1 MNEVYRQ
8 EIRERIREILGTIQP
23 ADPKSLLID
32 LGACLYDMVFESEE
46 CFRGIKEAVDT
57 DEPAAEHMQYI
68 MNGIYARYPELPP
81 RRYLPDRGILAVNRT
96 GWERIAE
103 LLATAAGEERNIC
116 GYGPQTSVIFREM
129 FGCMIR
135 ERLITDFLTPEDLC
149 DMMAQMAEPA
159 AGELVLDPACG
170 SGRLLAA
177 ANTQCPE
184 CILEGNDTNPSFQEL
199 AFFNL
204 FFSGERVT
212 RIHGKDFLQNGY
224 DELPA
229 ADLILSNPPYT
240 DKSDLTVQFTDRI
253 VRQLKDNGR
262 CAILVPQ
269 GFLTNSSSH
278 MVTGMRRWILEK
290 MTLEAVVSLP
300 RKIYRPYMES
310 YSSLLMIRRRQSPK
324 DYPVF
329 ISVLPECVETDAYSG
344 DENRKTESSAG
355 GNYRQAMEKIVS
367 QWKQYQRGGHLNE
380 NIARTVS
387 SHVIRKNSYIFAA
400 ENYWEESYVSVRR
413 KMADLRDKLTEEQS
427 QLDRLLGYMI
437 HKRNG

>member
-8 EIRERIREILGTIQP
+8 EIGGRIREIIGMIQP
-23 ADPKSLLID
+23 ADPKSFLID
-32 LGACLYDMVFESEE
+32 LGTCLYDIVLEGEE
-46 CFRGIKEAVDT
+46 CFSGIKAAVDT
-57 DEPAAEHMQYI
+57 YEPAEEHMQYV
-68 MNGIYARYPELPP
+68 MNGIYVRHPELPP
-81 RRYLPDRGILAVNRT
+81 RRYLPERGILAVSRACLA
-96 GWERIAE
+96 RIEE
-103 LLATAAGEERNIC
+103 LLMTADSGEWKAC
-116 GYGPQTSVIFREM
+116 GYETQASVIFREM

-135 ERLITDFLTPEDLC
+135 ERLINDFLTPEDLC
-149 DMMAQMAEPA
+149 DMMVRMAEPA

-177 ANTQCPE
+177 ANRQCPE
-184 CILEGNDTNPSFQEL
+184 CIPEGNDMNPAFREL

-204 FFSGERVT
+204 FFSGERAA
-212 RIHGKDFLQNGY
+212 RIYGKDFLQTEY

-278 MVTGMRRWILEK
+278 IVTGMRRWILDQL
-290 MTLEAVVSLP
+290 TLEAVISLP

-310 YSSLLMIRRRQSPK
+310 YSSLLMIRRRQSPE

-329 ISVLPECVETDAYSG
+329 ISMLPECADADVYG
-344 DENRKTESSAG
+344 GEENRGIESSAG
-355 GNYRQAMEKIVS
+355 GNYRQAMEEIVT
-367 QWKQYQRGGHLNE
+367 QWKQYQKGEQLNE
-380 NIARTVS
+380 NIARIVPT
-387 SHVIRKNSYIFAA
+387 HVMRENSYIFAA

-413 KMADLRDKLTEEQS
+413 KMADLREKLSEEQS
-427 QLDRLLGYMI
+427 RLDRMMAGMFRE
-437 HKRNG
+437 RNG